1 MSQHVY
7 DVQNVAIY
15 LRKSRG
21 DEEVD
26 LDKHRDELVSMCEKN
41 SWAYVEYAEIGT
53 GDSVSVRPKMQELLQ
68 DVELAMYDA
77 VLVVHY
83 DRLGRGDKIDQ
94 ATIEKTFAMSETLII
109 TPQKVY
115 NLNDESDMMLA
126 DFQGMIA
133 RQEYKQIARRL
144 RQGKARGAKL
154 GNWSNGKPPF
164 PYVYD
169 RQTKKAKPDP
179 DQVKIYR
186 MMMEWA
192 LNGWSSTDIAWELN
206 KLAIPSPRNG
216 LWTSPVVRRLLLDEV
231 HLGHIVVGKK
241 RKLVTTGAIISKPRN
256 EWIIYKNC
264 HPAVKTE
271 IEHHRLQF
279 LFQRTER
286 VPHASRAGKNAFSG
300 MIKCARCNHSLQIQK
315 RSDRPHD
322 YLKSCTI
329 RDPFGRRCTNIGGSL
344 SVIEKAVREAIE
356 RKRKEL
362 EEAIRKGI
370 DLEDHQILY
379 ELLEKK
385 LAEMKK
391 IESRVSNL
399 TDMRADGEISKEEY
413 LLKKKEYESRL
424 LKLEE
429 EYKVI
434 EKQVDH
440 TEQARNEDMLATV
453 KDVIQVLDQEKEAKT
468 LNRAYKSIIHHITW
482 ERNQMDEKPRVTV
495 NFL

>member
-1 MSQHVY
+1 MSQNVY
-7 DVQNVAIY
+7 DVQNVALY

-26 LDKHRDELVSMCEKN
+26 LSKHRDELVSMCEKN
-41 SWAYVEYAEIGT
+41 DWAYVEYAEIGT
-53 GDSVSVRPKMQELLQ
+53 GDRIDVRPKMQELLQ
-68 DVELAMYDA
+68 DVELEMYDA

-94 ATIEKTFAMSETLII
+94 ATIEKTFAMSDTLII

-169 RQTKKAKPDP
+169 RQTKKAKVDP
-179 DQVKIYR
+179 QQVEIYR
-186 MMMEWA
+186 MMIDWA
-192 LNGWSSTDIAWELN
+192 LSGWSSTDIAWELN
-206 KLAIPSPRNG
+206 KLTIPSPRDG
-216 LWTSPVVRRLLLDEV
+216 LWSPPVVHRLLLDEV

-241 RKLVTTGAIISKPRN
+241 RKLVTTGAIVSKPKE
-256 EWIIYKNC
+256 EWIVYKNC

-271 IEHHRLQF
+271 VEHHKLQF
-279 LFQRTER
+279 LFQREKRT
-286 VPHASRAGKNAFSG
+286 PPASRAGKNAFSG
-300 MIKCARCNHSLQIQK
+300 IVKCGKCGHSLQMQK
-315 RSDRPHD
+315 RPDRPCD
-322 YLKSCTI
+322 YLKSCTF
-329 RDPFGRRCTNIGGSL
+329 RDYVGTRCTNVGGSL
-344 SVIEKAVREAIE
+344 SLIEKAVGEAIE
-356 RKRKEL
+356 RKQKEL

-370 DLEDHQILY
+370 HLEDRPVLY
-379 ELLEKK
+379 ELLEEK
-385 LAEMKK
+385 LAQIKK
-391 IESRVSNL
+391 IENRISHL
-399 TDMRADGEISKEEY
+399 TDMRADGEITKEEY
-413 LLKKKEYESRL
+413 VAKKAEYESQL
-424 LKLEE
+424 LQWEE

-434 EKQVDH
+434 QKQIDH

-453 KDVIQVLDQEKEAKT
+453 KDVMHVLQQEKDAKT
-468 LNRAYKSIIHHITW
+468 LNRAYKSIIHDITW
-482 ERNQMDEKPRVTV
+482 HRDQIDEKPRITV